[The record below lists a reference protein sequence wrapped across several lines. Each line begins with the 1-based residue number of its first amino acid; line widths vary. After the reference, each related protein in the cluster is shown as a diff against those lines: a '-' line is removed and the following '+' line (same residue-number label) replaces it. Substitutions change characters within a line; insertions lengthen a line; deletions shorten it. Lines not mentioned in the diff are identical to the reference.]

1 MKKGFQI
8 LVLLFFGTL
17 TAQIN
22 TVQSVYFE
30 LDKFSLNQTEINQ
43 MVKLLDSTD
52 FSRYKAIHLYG
63 YCDDRGSLDYN
74 DKLSKKRVAYI
85 QDLLVSKGIAQNKI
99 FICEGRG
106 KVVLEKDTIKNLK
119 EVRDK
124 NRRVDLIL
132 VKNVFYTSF
141 PENPKIGDNVVL
153 DRVTFEMGSSE
164 LSLNAKKELDRTVLL
179 LKKHKTLRFEIKG
192 HVCCTSSKYT
202 DAIDKETQNRDLS
215 ENRAKNVFNYLRSMG
230 ISPYRMSYKGYG
242 NRFPLGKDD
251 AQDRRVELFITKL

>member
-1 MKKGFQI
+1 MKSCLKIVF
-8 LVLLFFGTL
+8 LLFFGSL

-30 LDKFSLNQTEINQ
+30 LDKFSLNQKEINQ
-43 MVKLLDSTD
+43 MVKLLDSAN
-52 FSRYKAIHLYG
+52 FSRFKAIYLYG
-63 YCDDRGSLDYN
+63 YCDDRGSIDYN
-74 DKLSKKRVAYI
+74 EKLSKKRVAFI
-85 QDLLVSKGIAQNKI
+85 QNLLISKGIAENKI

-106 KVVLEKDTIKNLK
+106 KVNLDKDTVKNLNA
-119 EVRDK
+119 VRDK

-141 PENPKIGDNVVL
+141 PENPKIGDNIVL

-164 LSLNAKKELDRTVLL
+164 LSLNAKKELDRTAVL

-202 DAIDKETQNRDLS
+202 DAIDKETQNRNLS

-242 NRFPLGKDD
+242 NRFPLGKGD